1 MKHQSN
7 LRWMNGGMGGEHHK
21 PLIYQ
26 SFPFSK
32 NYKNAKQ
39 KLPDFISFLFLTA
52 LLTPDITAPSGLG
65 NSPNALPTGLS
76 P

>member
-39 KLPDFISFLFLTA
+39 ETS
-52 LLTPDITAPSGLG
+52 
-65 NSPNALPTGLS
+65 
-76 P
+76 